1 MTQFEIEDL
10 FESLGFKCLED
21 NVGGEVKDREFFSRF
36 GIDGY
41 EIQFQNYNNSILVNV
56 AYYHGDIS
64 TLQIDFKIA
73 LAIAEQVKFILEEY
87 KGEIE

>member
-10 FESLGFKCLED
+10 FKSLGYECDED
-21 NVGGEVKDREFFSRF
+21 HVGEEVKDYGYYVFYRSEEQSISFMNR
-36 GIDGY
+36 DGKL
-41 EIQFQNYNNSILVNV
+41 EILVG
-56 AYYHGDIS
+56 YYH
-64 TLQIDFKIA
+64 IDETPIITSQLA